1 MSHPSDRIRVLLLA
15 DSHLGY
21 DLPLR
26 PRVRRR
32 RRGLDFQAN
41 HDEVLGAV
49 HSLGVDL
56 VVHGGDLF
64 HRPRVPPS
72 LAYQAFRGL
81 LEVADSGV
89 PVFLVPGNHE
99 RSRIP
104 HLHLAA
110 HPNLHVFQRPET
122 FLTTVREQ
130 RVAVAGFPYHRRGVR
145 ASFPGILAKTGWER
159 QDADLRLL
167 CLHHCVEG
175 ARVGPG
181 NHVFRNAP
189 DVIRCADL
197 PPGFAA
203 VLSGHIHR
211 HQVLRKNLQGRPLP
225 ASVYYPGSVERTA
238 FAEVGEEKGY
248 LLLEFRAG
256 VGGGVAVRHAFKPL
270 PSRPMRILDLYPEDR
285 GTNAG
290 MGKGSWQAEAL
301 ACRLSRAVVTVP
313 GNAVLRVRVH
323 GSVPQQARA
332 LLSASHLRS
341 ISPPEMNLETVIMEE
356 RERRRGRPPSGLR
369 KGHPRKEAS
378 PGELELEI

>member
-1 MSHPSDRIRVLLLA
+1 MSHPSDHIRVLLLA

-41 HDEVLGAV
+41 HDVVLGAV

-89 PVFLVPGNHE
+89 PVFVVPGNHE

-122 FLTTVREQ
+122 FLATVRERQ
-130 RVAVAGFPYHRRGVR
+130 VAMAGFPFHRRGVR
-145 ASFPGILAKTGWER
+145 AAFPGILTKTGWEG
-159 QDADLRLL
+159 QEADLRLL

-175 ARVGPG
+175 ARVGPV
-181 NHVFRNAP
+181 NHVFRKAP

-197 PPGFAA
+197 PQGFAA

-211 HQVLRKNLQGRPLP
+211 HQVLRKDLQGHALP
-225 ASVYYPGSVERTA
+225 APVYYPGSVERTA
-238 FAEVGEEKGY
+238 FAEMGEEKGY
-248 LLLEFRAG
+248 LILEFRAG
-256 VGGGVAVRHAFKPL
+256 AGGGIAVRHAFKPL

-285 GTNAG
+285 KTNAG

-301 ACRLSRAVVTVP
+301 ACRLSRAVATVP
-313 GNAVLRVRVH
+313 RNAVLRLRVH
-323 GSVPQQARA
+323 GSVSRQTRV
-332 LLSASHLRS
+332 LLSAPGLRG
-341 ISPPEMNLETVIMEE
+341 ISPPEMNLEAVIMEE
-356 RERRRGRPPSGLR
+356 SERRTGRRHAGPREGKSR
-369 KGHPRKEAS
+369 KKAGC
-378 PGELELEI
+378 GELELGI